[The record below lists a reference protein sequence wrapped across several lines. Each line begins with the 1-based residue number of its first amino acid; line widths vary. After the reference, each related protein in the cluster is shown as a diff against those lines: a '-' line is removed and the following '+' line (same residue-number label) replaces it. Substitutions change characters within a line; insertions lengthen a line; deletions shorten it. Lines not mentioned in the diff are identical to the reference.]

1 MTEVV
6 TAVGADST
14 EGGADAPAAAAA
26 ALRARQKPVKTRYRE
41 DPDSALTPSTATAR
55 VDQAGLTATVGTWA
69 GDVVAGLHPAAGG
82 DGTQA
87 CSGDILLQ
95 ALVAC
100 AGVTLSSVAT
110 ALGVELRSAT
120 VTANGTWDARGTLGV
135 DREAPVGL
143 TGIELLFA
151 LDTDADEDKVTRLL
165 ELTERYCVVAQTL
178 HDPPELS
185 IRRAVVHRAHGV
197 AVSDLRNSVA
207 TTLRRD

>member
-1 MTEVV
+1 M
-6 TAVGADST
+6 AGA
-14 EGGADAPAAAAA
+14 GAAGAGAAA
-26 ALRARQKPVKTRYRE
+26 ALRERQRPLKKGYQDEPA
-41 DPDSALTPSTATAR
+41 SALVPSTATAT
-55 VDQAGLTATVGTWA
+55 VDQAGLTATVSTWA

-95 ALVAC
+95 SLVAC

-110 ALGVELRSAT
+110 ALGVELRSAS

-143 TGIELLFA
+143 TAIELVFD
-151 LDTDADEDKVTRLL
+151 LDTDAEESKVARLL

-178 HDPPELS
+178 ADPPEVTF
-185 IRRAVVHRAHGV
+185 RH
-197 AVSDLRNSVA
+197 
-207 TTLRRD
+207 T

>member
-1 MTEVV
+1 MN
-6 TAVGADST
+6 GGSSLAD
-14 EGGADAPAAAAA
+14 AAA
-26 ALRARQKPVKTRYRE
+26 ALRERQRPIKAGHKE
-41 DPDSALTPSTATAR
+41 DPASAVVPTTATAR
-55 VDQAGLTATVGTWA
+55 VEQGALTATVGTWA

-87 CSGDILLQ
+87 CSADILLQ

-143 TGIELLFA
+143 TSVELLID
-151 LDTDADEDKVTRLL
+151 LDTDAEPEKVDRLL
-165 ELTERYCVVAQTL
+165 ELTERFCVVAQTL
-178 HDPPELS
+178 AAPPPVS
-185 IRRAVVHRAHGV
+185 VRRA
-197 AVSDLRNSVA
+197 
-207 TTLRRD
+207 

>member
-1 MTEVV
+1 MTTVE
-6 TAVGADST
+6 T
-14 EGGADAPAAAAA
+14 EFDVAAAGGA
-26 ALRARQKPVKTRYRE
+26 LRERQKPIKAGYRE
-41 DPDSALTPSTATAR
+41 DPASALIPSTATAT

-87 CSGDILLQ
+87 CSGDIILQ

-120 VTANGTWDARGTLGV
+120 VRANGTWDARGTLGV
-135 DREAPVGL
+135 DRDAPVGL
-143 TGIELLFA
+143 TSIELLFDV
-151 LDTDADEDKVTRLL
+151 DTDADEAKVERLL

-178 HDPPELS
+178 ADPPEVTF
-185 IRRAVVHRAHGV
+185 RH
-197 AVSDLRNSVA
+197 
-207 TTLRRD
+207 T